1 MSEERGLWAGP
12 ALLPTFGCWS
22 ERELAGAFA
31 MQHLRVREAKER
43 VMPLKPRGGGMELE
57 PYGVECGLS
66 DREHVSSLFHVL
78 GVCVYVLV
86 CVHVCNP
93 VESL

>member
-1 MSEERGLWAGP
+1 MSEEKGVWAGP

-22 ERELAGAFA
+22 ERESAGAFA
-31 MQHLRVREAKER
+31 GQRLQVREAKER
-43 VMPLKPRGGGMELE
+43 IMPLKLRGGGVELE
-57 PYGVECGLS
+57 PYGAECGLS
-66 DREHVSSLFHVL
+66 DREHMSSLFHFS